1 MQAAPTSVID
11 FFNGFKQYVIP
22 LFQRPYS
29 WEKRNWGL
37 LWDDISE
44 LVDDD
49 DSTSGAHFLGA
60 IVTTPTSSVP
70 VGVTKHMV
78 IDGQQRLT
86 TIALLLC
93 AIRDALPVDAP
104 ERQRLAAYLENSSYQ
119 GDEALKLLPTQ
130 VDRDDFRKICKAG
143 ESVGDSRVCRGYT
156 FFGSCLRGRDAP
168 DIDLARRVLDIVE
181 RRLQVVSIS
190 LDDRDDPYVIFES
203 LNFKGSPLTQ
213 VDLARNYFLM
223 RFRVDEQPQVYKE
236 KWRPVEDRLGETHM
250 PRYLR
255 QFLRMDG
262 NEVRK
267 NEVYAALKARLA
279 EKRSDDVALFLDQI
293 RDLSERFGQLARAFN
308 APEAELD
315 ERLGFL
321 AEWEVGVADP
331 LLLLILRDLDEGK
344 LSLEDACSQAKIVES
359 FAVRREVCAV
369 PTNQLRRIFLH
380 ACKTREAGAS
390 TTWLAE
396 FFGKGEHGARW
407 PTDKE
412 FKEAWTRYRAYAKP
426 TRCRVL
432 LARFEQA
439 SKHREL
445 ATLDNTT
452 IEHVM
457 PQTLNDWWRSHL
469 GQAGVEVHDGLV
481 HTIGNLTLSAYNGEL
496 SNKPLPDKVKLLSDS
511 NLRLNRELASST
523 EWKPEHIRRRSSR
536 LAETAVEI
544 WPGPAHGW

>member
-29 WEKRNWGL
+29 WEPRNWKL
-37 LWDDISE
+37 LWTDVSDLAGE
-44 LVDDD
+44 DGV
-49 DSTSGAHFLGA
+49 SGTHFMGA

-86 TIALLLC
+86 TIAILLC
-93 AIRDALPVDAP
+93 AIRDALPQGAP
-104 ERQRLAAYLENSSYQ
+104 ERQRLDMYLENSSYQ

-130 VDRDDFRKICKAG
+130 ADRDDFRRVCKAG
-143 ESVGDSRVCRGYT
+143 ECTGDSRVCRAYE
-156 FFGSCLRGRDAP
+156 FFSTRLRKNGEP
-168 DIDLARRVLDIVE
+168 DVDGARQILEIVE

-223 RFRVDEQPQVYKE
+223 RFHVDEQPRVYE
-236 KWRPVEDRLGETHM
+236 DKWRPVETRLGETHM

-279 EKRSDDVALFLDQI
+279 DKKPEDVAAFLDEL
-293 RDLSERFGQLARAFN
+293 RSLSERFGQLARAFK
-308 APEAELD
+308 APEARLD
-315 ERLGFL
+315 DRLRFL
-321 AEWEVGVADP
+321 AAWEVGVADP
-331 LLLLILRDLDEGK
+331 LLLLILKDLDSGR
-344 LSLEDACSQAKIVES
+344 LSVDQTSLQAGVVES
-359 FAVRREVCAV
+359 FVVRREVCTV
-369 PTNQLRRIFLH
+369 PTNQLRKIFLS
-380 ACKTREAGAS
+380 ACRMREPGAS
-390 TTWLAE
+390 AAWLSTLLQ
-396 FFGKGEHGARW
+396 KGEHGARW
-407 PTDKE
+407 PGNDE
-412 FKEAWTRYRAYAKP
+412 FREAWTRYRAYTKRG
-426 TRCRVL
+426 RCRAM

-439 SKHREL
+439 SEHREL
-445 ATLDNTT
+445 AALDKTT

-457 PQTLNDWWRSHL
+457 PQSLNEWWRAHL
-469 GQAGVEVHDGLV
+469 SPGGEELHDALV
-481 HTIGNLTLSAYNGEL
+481 DTIGNLTLSAYNGEL
-496 SNKPLPDKVKLLSDS
+496 SNKPFPKKVALLADS
-511 NLRLNRELASST
+511 NLKMNRELAT
-523 EWKPEHIRRRSSR
+523 HRQWKPEDVRRRSSL
-536 LAETAVEI
+536 LADSAVTI
-544 WPGPAHGW
+544 WPGPEHDW